1 MTPSEQ
7 LSPSPIAA
15 LGAIAIRV
23 GLPLIGVAL
32 LMTGLLGVVSYAVLP
47 TIDALRA
54 RDWQPV
60 EATVQSVSLVPAV
73 SELHP
78 PLDTVEIRYTYKV
91 DGAEHAGLRFDPHGG
106 QYAQPEASEV
116 FSKLKTTPQITVWVN
131 PDDANDAMVLAE
143 LRVPVVLL
151 AVPAFGLALVGGLLL
166 FTGMLAWNHNRLSWR
181 PDASRPS

>member
-7 LSPSPIAA
+7 LSPSPIAT

-47 TIDALRA
+47 TIDTLRA

-60 EATVQSVSLVPAV
+60 EATIESVSLVPTV

-78 PLDTVEIRYTYKV
+78 PLDTVEIRYTYMAD
-91 DGAEHAGLRFDPHGG
+91 DGPHTGLRFDPHGG
-106 QYAQPEASEV
+106 QYAQSVANEV
-116 FSKLKTTPQITVWVN
+116 VSKLKTSPQITVWVN
-131 PDDANDAMVLAE
+131 PDDASDAMVFTG
-143 LRVPVVLL
+143 LRLPVLL
-151 AVPAFGLALVGGLLL
+151 LAIPAFGLALIGGLLL
-166 FTGMLAWNHNRLSWR
+166 FTGMLAWNHNRLTWR
-181 PDASRPS
+181 PDPSRSS